1 MFATIP
7 KPILL
12 AMQAS
17 PRSVMPSRTTLSC
30 LSCVRL
36 TVPPENPFEIQL
48 RATDLDLHLVRSFTL
63 PEPAVAGSVLVP
75 YREFSRLRPDGAA
88 VHLFVRDDHAVF
100 SDTAGG
106 PSYALEN
113 QPAEQFPADPPN
125 SPDGATTV
133 LGKDFFE
140 ARHDLHLHRLQ
151 HHRRTPVGKL
161 HRQGGHRPTRA

>member
-88 VHLFVRDDHAVF
+88 VHLFLRGDHAVF

-140 ARHDLHLHRLQ
+140 ARHDLHPHRHQ
-151 HHRRTPVGKL
+151 HDRRAPVGKL